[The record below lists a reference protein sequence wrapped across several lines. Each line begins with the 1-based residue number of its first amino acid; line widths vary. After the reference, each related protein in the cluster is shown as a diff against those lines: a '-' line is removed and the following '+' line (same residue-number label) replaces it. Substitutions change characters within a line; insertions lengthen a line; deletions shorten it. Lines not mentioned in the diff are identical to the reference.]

1 MSVNNLLKD
10 RTPESAGFRSF
21 LKFKFVLLMSLIV
34 IFCFWGFYANQLVVS
49 VNPDSGQKKLSF
61 DTYVGDLWY
70 IEFTHSVQKT
80 PVQEYF
86 LVQGVDNLLM
96 KETIY
101 QSLGVGLP
109 FLPSDGKLN
118 VTKDGH
124 FVLAMNRKF
133 ETVKVRTGLE
143 ACPRIYHSG
152 TVYPIYEIYEPG
164 TLVEIKVEKRYKSW
178 L

>member
-1 MSVNNLLKD
+1 MTSNDNLKD

-21 LKFKFVLLMSLIV
+21 LRLKTIVVISLLVLI
-34 IFCFWGFYANQLVVS
+34 CFFGFYANQLVIS
-49 VNPDSGQKKLSF
+49 IIPDANQKRLTF
-61 DTYVGDLWY
+61 DTHVGDVWY

-86 LVQGVDNLLM
+86 LVQGVNDLLM

-109 FLPSDGKLN
+109 FLQSDGKLN

-124 FVLAMNRKF
+124 FVLSMNRKF
-133 ETVKVRTGLE
+133 KTVKVRTGLE

-152 TVYPIYEIYEPG
+152 KVYPIYKMFEPG
-164 TLVEIKVEKRYKSW
+164 TLVEIKAEKRYKSW